1 MNDIEKARQI
11 LEEKNYSLVVVKE
24 GKVTF
29 TSEDRGIKP
38 MYYLSKNMKDEVKG
52 GSIADKVIGRGA
64 ALLSIYLNIKQVYGK
79 VMSKE
84 AVEVLEGENIP
95 YGFETLC
102 DCIQN
107 RDKSGL
113 CPVEK
118 LSLNIV
124 DPTILLKKLEEFL
137 QQ

>member
-1 MNDIEKARQI
+1 MNDIEKASQI
-11 LEEKNYSLVVVKE
+11 LEEENYSLVVVKG
-24 GKVTF
+24 GKVIF
-29 TSEDRGIKP
+29 TSEDKGIKP

-64 ALLSIYLNIKQVYGK
+64 ALLSIYLDIKQVYGK

-84 AVEVLEGENIP
+84 AVEVLEGGNIA

-102 DCIQN
+102 DRIQN

-124 DPTILLKKLEEFL
+124 DPTILLKELEDFL